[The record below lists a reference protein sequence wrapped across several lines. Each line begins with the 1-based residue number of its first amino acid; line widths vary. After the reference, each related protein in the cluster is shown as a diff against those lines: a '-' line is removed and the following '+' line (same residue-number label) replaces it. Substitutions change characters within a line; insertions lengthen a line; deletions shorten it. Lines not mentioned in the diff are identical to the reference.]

1 MPLAAGCVLEE
12 RDCWNRE
19 AGAGGAGGAA
29 SLATCLTDSDNKLWN
44 QTCHF
49 KKRGGI
55 HRWLFA
61 EIIESLLIIARAAID
76 GDLTTF
82 HVLCISKSC
91 L

>member
-1 MPLAAGCVLEE
+1 MLEQ
-12 RDCWNRE
+12 RSW
-19 AGAGGAGGAA
+19 GGWPV
-29 SLATCLTDSDNKLWN
+29 SSATCLADSDNKRWK

-49 KKRGGI
+49 KKRGGTHGWI
-55 HRWLFA
+55 FA

-76 GDLTTF
+76 GHLTTF